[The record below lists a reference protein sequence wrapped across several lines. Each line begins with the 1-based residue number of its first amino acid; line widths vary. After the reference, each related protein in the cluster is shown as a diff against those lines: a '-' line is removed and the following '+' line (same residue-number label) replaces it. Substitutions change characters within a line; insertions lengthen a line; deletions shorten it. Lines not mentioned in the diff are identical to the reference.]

1 MELMMIFALS
11 MVVLTII
18 GFTIGGRM
26 AMRETFCTKHLD
38 CSRSGVE
45 ALDKNGQPQH

>member
-1 MELMMIFALS
+1 MELLMIFALS
-11 MVVLTII
+11 MVVLIII

-38 CSRSGVE
+38 CPKSGVE
-45 ALDKNGQPQH
+45 TLDKKSQPQH